1 MSLKKKARESPI
13 VIFDSSIM
21 ISAFECKVHLV
32 PEIERV
38 LSAKFVPTVLSGT
51 LSEIEDVLRR
61 SRGGKRKK
69 QLMLALEIA
78 KRFNRLEYNPLGAEE
93 MDDVIMRAAKDFNAI
108 VATNDGELR
117 KRLVRAGAP
126 VLFLREKSHIEAE
139 GYLDDLAT
147 SLRNSSSNCQYVR
160 D

>member
-13 VIFDSSIM
+13 VILDSSIM
-21 ISAFECKVHLV
+21 ISALECKVDLV
-32 PEIERV
+32 PEIQRV
-38 LSAKFVPTVLSGT
+38 LSTEFVPTVLSGT

-69 QLMLALEIA
+69 QLVLALEIA
-78 KRFNRLEYNPLGAEE
+78 KRFNKLDYNPLGGEE
-93 MDDVIMRAAKDFNAI
+93 MDDVILRAAKDFNAV

-126 VLFLREKSHIEAE
+126 VLFLREKSHIEAD
-139 GYLDDLAT
+139 GYLDDLAA
-147 SLRNSSSNCQYVR
+147 SLRNSFSNYQYLR

>member
-1 MSLKKKARESPI
+1 MSLKKKAHESPI

-21 ISAFECKVHLV
+21 ISALECKVDLV

-38 LSAKFVPTVLSGT
+38 LSTEFVPTVLSGT

-61 SRGGKRKK
+61 SRGGKRKN
-69 QLMLALEIA
+69 QLVLTLEIA
-78 KRFNRLEYNPLGAEE
+78 KRFNKIDYNPLGGED
-93 MDDVIMRAAKDFNAI
+93 MDDVILRAAKDFKAI

-126 VLFLREKSHIEAE
+126 VLFLREKSHIEVD

-147 SLRNSSSNCQYVR
+147 LRNSSSNYQYPR

>member
-13 VIFDSSIM
+13 VILDSSIM
-21 ISAFECKVHLV
+21 ISALECKVDLV

-38 LSAKFVPTVLSGT
+38 LSAEFVPTVLSGT

-69 QLMLALEIA
+69 QLELALEFA
-78 KRFNRLEYNPLGAEE
+78 KRFNRLDYNPLGAEE
-93 MDDVIMRAAKDFNAI
+93 MDDVIVKAAKDFNAI

-139 GYLDDLAT
+139 GYLDDSAT
-147 SLRNSSSNCQYVR
+147 SLRNSSSNCQYLI

>member
-1 MSLKKKARESPI
+1 
-13 VIFDSSIM
+13 
-21 ISAFECKVHLV
+21 
-32 PEIERV
+32 
-38 LSAKFVPTVLSGT
+38 
-51 LSEIEDVLRR
+51 
-61 SRGGKRKK
+61 
-69 QLMLALEIA
+69 MLALEIA

>member
-1 MSLKKKARESPI
+1 MSLKKKVHESPI
-13 VIFDSSIM
+13 VILDSSII
-21 ISAFECKVHLV
+21 ISAFECKVDLV
-32 PEIERV
+32 LEIGRV
-38 LSAKFVPTVLSGT
+38 LSAEFVPTVLSGT

-61 SRGGKRKK
+61 SRGRKRKK
-69 QLMLALEIA
+69 QLVLALEIA
-78 KRFNRLEYNPLGAEE
+78 KRFNKIDYNPLGGED
-93 MDDVIMRAAKDFNAI
+93 MDDVILRAAKDFNAI

-126 VLFLREKSHIEAE
+126 VLFLREKSHIEAD

-147 SLRNSSSNCQYVR
+147 SLRNPSSNYQYLR